1 LLAGRQAGRVKDR
14 SLLASGLV
22 MSSAGGILLLASGM
36 FHWGLYIIIPGL
48 FLVVSSVGIIATT
61 TSSLALQNQGQS
73 AGTASALLGMLSFVI
88 GGGVAPLVGIGGT
101 QTIMPLAIVMGVLVF
116 AAVLC
121 FKFSARQ
128 GDPLKKMKL

>member
-1 LLAGRQAGRVKDR
+1 
-14 SLLASGLV
+14 

-36 FHWGLYIIIPGL
+36 FHWGLYIIIPAL

-61 TSSLALQNQGQS
+61 TSSLALQNQGKS
-73 AGTASALLGMLSFVI
+73 A
-88 GGGVAPLVGIGGT
+88 GT

-128 GDPLKKMKL
+128 GDHLKKMKL